1 MTLFIRLQIFPA
13 GKKTVQTVKDYN
25 GPRESAGIV
34 DHALQTLEAAGVP
47 INIPELNSQKLFDT
61 LCGTGKIC
69 AIAFLP
75 HIYDS
80 SAKDRNA
87 YIGTIADA
95 AKTLRGTP
103 MSFFWSEAGA
113 QLNIENALGINNAY
127 PTLAVISME
136 KKVFVVQKVSWNQ
149 KNIKNF
155 LSGVIS
161 GRYVLTQIYF
171 IFHYFSLFLF
181 DYGFHF

>member
-1 MTLFIRLQIFPA
+1 M
-13 GKKTVQTVKDYN
+13 
-25 GPRESAGIV
+25 

-47 INIPELNSQKLFDT
+47 IHIPELNTQTLFDT

-69 AIAFLP
+69 AVAFLP

-80 SAKDRNA
+80 SAKNRNA

-103 MSFFWSEAGA
+103 MSFFWSEAGSQN
-113 QLNIENALGINNAY
+113 QLENVLGINNAY
-127 PTLAVISME
+127 PTLAVISIE
-136 KKVFVVQKVSWNQ
+136 KKVFVVQKVSWNP

-155 LSGVIS
+155 LSGVIA
-161 GRYVLTQIYF
+161 GRYVRVIVRTILCFISFFCFLFNYF
-171 IFHYFSLFLF
+171 IYLFYFYFTSSLF
-181 DYGFHF
+181 

>member
-1 MTLFIRLQIFPA
+1 M
-13 GKKTVQTVKDYN
+13 KDYN
-25 GPRESAGIV
+25 GPRETSGIV

-47 INIPELNSQKLFDT
+47 IHIPELNSQTTFDS

-69 AIAFLP
+69 AVAFLP

-87 YIGTIADA
+87 YIGNIADA

-103 MSFFWSEAGA
+103 MSFFWVEAGS
-113 QLNIENALGINNAY
+113 QSNLENALGINNAY
-127 PTLAVISME
+127 PTLAVISIE
-136 KKVFVVQKVSWNQ
+136 KKVFVVQKVSWNA

-155 LSGVIS
+155 LSGVIA
-161 GRYVLTQIYF
+161 GRYVRACLSYSFFLLLIFVPTLFFLSLPSY
-171 IFHYFSLFLF
+171 IFHDQYFFF
-181 DYGFHF
+181 

>member
-1 MTLFIRLQIFPA
+1 M
-13 GKKTVQTVKDYN
+13 KDYN

-47 INIPELNSQKLFDT
+47 IHIPELNSQTLFDT
-61 LCGTGKIC
+61 LCGAGKIC
-69 AIAFLP
+69 AVAFLP

-87 YIGTIADA
+87 YIGNIADA

-103 MSFFWSEAGA
+103 MSFFWSEAGS
-113 QLNIENALGINNAY
+113 QLQLESILGINNAY
-127 PTLAVISME
+127 PTLAVISVE
-136 KKVFVVQKVSWNQ
+136 KKAFVVQKVSWNP

-155 LSGVIS
+155 LSGVIA
-161 GRYVLTQIYF
+161 GRYVHILVHCIVIILHYMYFFFFFIYLL
-171 IFHYFSLFLF
+171 IC
-181 DYGFHF
+181 